1 MQGITSQQAA
11 QAAAIVWGLLGL
23 RLILWSLF
31 ISISGPV
38 SGWGLLIIGTI
49 NPLGYAFFYWIYSQP
64 SDRRAVPLETAAL
77 VAIGLGVTLGLLYE
91 INLFASYAFLNPL
104 GWVLTIAG
112 FGAALLSILFY
123 LRIAGKLRRFPLE
136 TLAMW
141 LLILGAIGAIDN
153 VTSLLAWFRQTFDG
167 TYLYEWS
174 RNPWS
179 APLDWTQT
187 PLIFASIAAQLLF
200 YWTLMRRPGGSPQS
214 IFSAESGDE

>member
-11 QAAAIVWGLLGL
+11 RAAAIVWSLLAL
-23 RLILWSLF
+23 RLILWSLS

-38 SGWGLLIIGTI
+38 LGWGLLIIGSI

-64 SDRRAVPLETAAL
+64 QGCRKIPLKTAAL
-77 VAIGLGVTLGLLYE
+77 VTIVLGVAPGLFVQ
-91 INLFASYAFLNPL
+91 ISLFASYAFLNPF
-104 GWVLTIAG
+104 GWVLTVAG

-123 LRIAGKLRRFPLE
+123 LRIAGKVLRFPLE

-153 VTSLLAWFRQTFDG
+153 VTALLAWFRQTLDG

-174 RNPWS
+174 RNPWNTL
-179 APLDWTQT
+179 LDWTQT
-187 PLIFASIAAQLLF
+187 PLLFASIAAQLLF
-200 YWTLMRRPGGSPQS
+200 YWTLMRRPGSSAPS
-214 IFSAESGDE
+214 IFSAGSGDA